1 MAKTIKG
8 QPLEIESQA
17 PIIQELE
24 RAAVWA
30 YANFA
35 GDRRELPAL
44 TVSIQTRGKKHTLC
58 GVFKADGFRTKEGA
72 PVHEIVMTAERLFE
86 DPYLVLETIV
96 HETVHL
102 CNHDLGEEDNSKG
115 GRHNKVFRDQALA
128 FGLEVDESYDAKG
141 YAYTHLSSEL
151 REALEHDFKPDLAVF
166 RIFKE
171 SAPITEKKPVVK
183 KQRPW
188 VCGCPITVQVA
199 TGVTLRASCSECVQE
214 FTLKDGND
222 AK

>member
-8 QPLEIESQA
+8 QPLEVESQA

-24 RAAVWA
+24 RCAVWA

-44 TVSIQTRGKKHTLC
+44 TISIQTRGKKHTLC
-58 GVFKADGFRTKEGA
+58 GRFQPEGFRTKEGV
-72 PVHEIVMTAERLFE
+72 PVHEILVTAERLFD
-86 DPYLVLETIV
+86 DPYEVLETIV

-102 CNHDLGEEDNSKG
+102 CNHDLDEKDNSKG
-115 GRHNKVFRDQALA
+115 GRHNKVFRDQAIA
-128 FGLEVDESYDAKG
+128 FGLIVDDPIDAKG
-141 YAYTHLSSEL
+141 YAHTHLSLEL
-151 REALEHDFKPDLAVF
+151 RAQLEEDFQPDLAVF

-171 SAPITEKKPVVK
+171 SAPIVERQPVVK

-188 VCGCPITVQVA
+188 VCQCPVTLQVA
-199 TGVTLRASCSECVQE
+199 TGVELRAECNE
-214 FTLKDGND
+214 CNTPFNLKE
-222 AK
+222 A